1 MTEPTRPLILL
12 VDDDVDCHEI
22 NRTYL
27 EAAGFRVQCCFD
39 PEEALV
45 AMQREKPDLV
55 VTDLMMSSLDAGF
68 GFARR
73 IKEDPSFQSIPVIVL
88 SAVSTQLGYDFRPR
102 TAADL
107 AAMHADAFLSKPVSA
122 KVLIGKI
129 RELLR

>member
-12 VDDDVDCHEI
+12 VDDDADCHEI

-27 EAAGFRVQCCFD
+27 EAAGFRVRCCFD
-39 PEEALV
+39 PEEAMA
-45 AMQREKPDLV
+45 AMGTEKPDLV

-73 IKEDPSFQSIPVIVL
+73 IKESPDFGGIPVIVL

-102 TAADL
+102 TPADL
-107 AAMHADAFLSKPVSA
+107 SAMNADAFLSKPASA

-129 RELLR
+129 RELLP